1 MANYL
6 LRLRQG
12 LKRRALRGSYI
23 QVPGKVRADDRY
35 LVCFFIGLIAGTIIA
50 NFWYSSFENEA
61 VYYLGLLNRSKSVNG
76 QNGIGLFGEVLRQRL
91 IQICCMA
98 HRNDCVCRRFILFY
112 DSRTWIFHGICHVC
126 HYRTKR
132 INGATVFFHDSDAPM
147 ALLSVAVDSFIVLGR
162 SERETVSG
170 CRTIF
175 HSSFVHHGKC
185 SGNLDESCFPE
196 ICPVKWGF
204 MKKNIIK

>member
-35 LVCFFIGLIAGTIIA
+35 LVCFFIGLIAGTMIA

-61 VYYLGLLNRSKSVNG
+61 VYYLGLLSRSKSVNG

-91 IQICCMA
+91 IQIFVAWLMGMTAYAAVLYCFMTAGLGFSMGFVMSVITVQKGLMGLPFFFMTVMPQWLCYLPLWILLLYWGVQKGKRFRVA
-98 HRNDCVCRRFILFY
+98 VLFFILLLCIMG
-112 DSRTWIFHGICHVC
+112 SALETWI
-126 HYRTKR
+126 
-132 INGATVFFHDSDAPM
+132 NPVF
-147 ALLSVAVDSFIVLGR
+147 LKYVL
-162 SERETVSG
+162 
-170 CRTIF
+170 
-175 HSSFVHHGKC
+175 
-185 SGNLDESCFPE
+185 
-196 ICPVKWGF
+196 
-204 MKKNIIK
+204 

>member
-1 MANYL
+1 MASYL

-50 NFWYSSFENEA
+50 NLWYSSFENEA

-91 IQICCMA
+91 IQIFVAWLIGMTAYAAVLYCFMTAGLGFSMGFVMSVITVQKGLMGLPFFFMTVMPQWLCYLPLWILLLYWGVQKGKRFRVA
-98 HRNDCVCRRFILFY
+98 VLFFILLLCIIG
-112 DSRTWIFHGICHVC
+112 SALETWM
-126 HYRTKR
+126 
-132 INGATVFFHDSDAPM
+132 NPVF
-147 ALLSVAVDSFIVLGR
+147 LKYVL
-162 SERETVSG
+162 
-170 CRTIF
+170 
-175 HSSFVHHGKC
+175 
-185 SGNLDESCFPE
+185 
-196 ICPVKWGF
+196 
-204 MKKNIIK
+204 